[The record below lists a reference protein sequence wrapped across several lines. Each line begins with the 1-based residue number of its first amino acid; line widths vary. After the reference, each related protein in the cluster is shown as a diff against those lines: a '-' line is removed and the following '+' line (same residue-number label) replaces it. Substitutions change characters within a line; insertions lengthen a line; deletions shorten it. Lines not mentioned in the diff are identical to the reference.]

1 MADDTMKLTVD
12 GQEIEAK
19 PGQTIIQA
27 AQDADIY
34 IPYLCYFPGMKPYGA
49 CRMCVVSTEAGGRKG
64 VQASCTTPVM
74 ADMIVETNSEEV
86 VDLRRGI
93 TDLLMSEHPHGCL
106 TCHRVDLCGP

>member
-49 CRMCVVSTEAGGRKG
+49 
-64 VQASCTTPVM
+64 
-74 ADMIVETNSEEV
+74 
-86 VDLRRGI
+86 
-93 TDLLMSEHPHGCL
+93 
-106 TCHRVDLCGP
+106 